1 LIVISGDDEMKI
13 IKLPLILILISMA
26 FNNCSNGLVS
36 TANSPLSFV
45 NTDPGPG
52 LVSFNPADG
61 EDHVAISSAITA
73 TFSRDIDAASVSSYS
88 YILADSLY
96 NPISGAY
103 SFPDPRTVVFTPTLP
118 LDYLT
123 EYNVLI
129 TPDLKDTGGSRFAS
143 DKLWYFTT
151 QSSGT
156 TPDPTFDPAPGP
168 YEGPLAVT
176 LNCAELHATIMYTT
190 DGTDPSPLNG
200 TQYTGPFTVSDN
212 NESSIRAMAF
222 SPGATDSLIVQAD
235 YTIQANM
242 PQIDPP
248 PGIFSMNFLATL
260 SSPTPGSSI
269 RYAIDGGAYSPY
281 LAPFMISTGSTV
293 TAVASHPDMA
303 DSPLL
308 TAIYLINTGQV
319 APPVFTPAPGT
330 YTSAVAVA
338 LSSTTPGALIM
349 YTTDGSDPFIGG
361 TTGTVVNITDSTIL
375 TAYAYDP
382 TAFLADSIPSTGVY
396 TIAPTI
402 LSIEPD
408 KGPNY
413 APIDVTIR
421 GTRFKTGATVQL
433 TRMAFTPINA
443 TSVTIVNSTTITCTL
458 DITGKG
464 KGKWNVTV
472 TNPDSGS
479 TLKKEFRIY

>member
-1 LIVISGDDEMKI
+1 MKI
-13 IKLPLILILISMA
+13 IKLPLILILISIA

-45 NTDPGPG
+45 NTSPGPR

-61 EDHVAISSAITA
+61 EDHVTISSAITA
-73 TFSRDIDAASVSSYS
+73 TFSNDIDAASVSSYS

-96 NPISGAY
+96 IPISGAY
-103 SFPDPRTVVFTPTLP
+103 SFPDPRTVVFTPALP
-118 LDYLT
+118 LDYLA

-168 YEGPLAVT
+168 YEGPLTVT

-200 TQYTGPFTVSDN
+200 TQYTGPFTVADN

-222 SPGATDSLIVQAD
+222 SPGALDSSIVQAD
-235 YTIQANM
+235 YIIQSNR

-248 PGIFSMNFLATL
+248 PGTYSGSFLATL
-260 SSPTPGSSI
+260 STPTPGASI
-269 RYAIDGGAYSPY
+269 QYAINGGAFVPY
-281 LAPFMISTGSTV
+281 IAPFLMTSSSTV
-293 TAVASHPDMA
+293 DAVSSHPDMA
-303 DSPLL
+303 DSPVL
-308 TAIYLINTGQV
+308 TAVYTINTGQV
-319 APPVFTPAPGT
+319 APPVFMPAPGT

-338 LSSTTPGALIM
+338 LTSTTPGALIK
-349 YTTDGSDPFIGG
+349 YTTDGSDPFIAG
-361 TTGTVVNITDSTIL
+361 TTGTLVNITDSTIL
-375 TAYAYDP
+375 MAYAYDP
-382 TAFLADSIPSTGVY
+382 TLALADSILSTGVY

-402 LSIEPD
+402 LSIEPN

-421 GTRFKTGATVQL
+421 GTRFKPGATVQL
-433 TRMAFTPINA
+433 TRNAFTPINA

-464 KGKWNVTV
+464 KGKWDVVV